1 MANLMQGQLAELG
14 QRLDY
19 LRESYGFRR
28 FLEMLDFRQQELTN
42 LQESLSAAFGRVIQD
57 KRNRL
62 MMSSEKL
69 SALSPRAIL
78 ERGYSVCFK
87 LPEREVVRDSS
98 QLSPKDRLEILLHR
112 GGALASVEELRKAAP
127 DPPES
132 GRATP
137 PESKSK

>member
-1 MANLMQGQLAELG
+1 FEGVVG
-14 QRLDY
+14 
-19 LRESYGFRR
+19 
-28 FLEMLDFRQQELTN
+28 
-42 LQESLSAAFGRVIQD
+42 D

-62 MMSSEKL
+62 RLSAEKL
-69 SALSPRAIL
+69 TTLSPKGIL

-127 DPPES
+127 DPPGS
-132 GRATP
+132 DRATP
-137 PESKSK
+137 PRAKASEV